1 MEDGETEGPGA
12 DPRAE
17 VKNVLD
23 DAAHPT
29 GACREEE
36 DPGLGLGPEMYERQY
51 SGLPPDL
58 LELHQHHIVPYTF
71 CKIQIY
77 IDEKFSSVLMSCH
90 I

>member
-1 MEDGETEGPGA
+1 MEIGGLEA
-12 DPRAE
+12 DPRVE
-17 VKNVLD
+17 VKNALD
-23 DAAHPT
+23 DAVPPT
-29 GACREEE
+29 AACREEE
-36 DPGLGLGPEMYERQY
+36 DPGPGLGPEMYERQY

-90 I
+90 N